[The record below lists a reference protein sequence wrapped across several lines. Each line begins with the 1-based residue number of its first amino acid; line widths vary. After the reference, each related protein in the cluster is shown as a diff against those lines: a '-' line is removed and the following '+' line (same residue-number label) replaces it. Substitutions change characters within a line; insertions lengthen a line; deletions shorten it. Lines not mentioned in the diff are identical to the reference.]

1 LYIGIL
7 SKTILAINADQMG
20 INIIHV
26 VEPFAGGTVTF
37 LKSLTDNL
45 QSDSHIIIH
54 GERREVMC
62 SEDVKAYFSSNSS
75 VRFIR
80 WRSAQ
85 RSISLQ
91 KDFGAFMELYTILK
105 RLKSKN
111 LADTV
116 HLHSSKS
123 GFIGRIV
130 CKLLGI
136 KNVIYTPNGA
146 PFLVGTNTISNYLYK
161 QLERLGAR
169 FGGRVVCCS
178 TSEQEAYK
186 KAGINALIINN
197 GIEISESN
205 ASSAVKKNGNVFRV
219 ITSGRIQHQKN
230 PALFNSIAQYFEGM
244 PQFKFLWAGD
254 GPDRHL
260 LTANNIQVSGWL
272 AKEDLQ
278 AVKNEADVFLS
289 TSNFEGLSFSV
300 LEALTMKKPVL
311 LSDCTGNR
319 DLVQRHLNGDLFRNK
334 NDAAIKLLQYF
345 NNSSMLRVMGEHSY
359 RYCTESFN
367 VEDTYKGYRKL
378 YTEGTLFG
386 FNQFKT
392 SF

>member
-1 LYIGIL
+1 
-7 SKTILAINADQMG
+7 MG
-20 INIIHV
+20 IKIIHV

-45 QSDSHIIIH
+45 QSDSHIVIH

-62 SEDVKAYFSSNSS
+62 SEEVKAYFSGNAN

-80 WRSAQ
+80 WKSAQ
-85 RSISLQ
+85 RSINPF
-91 KDFGAFMELYTILK
+91 KDFSAFTELYTILK
-105 RLKSKN
+105 RLKNKN
-111 LADTV
+111 LIDTV

-123 GFIGRIV
+123 GFIGRVV
-130 CKLLGI
+130 CKMLGI

-146 PFLVGTNTISNYLYK
+146 PFLVGTNPISNYLYK

-186 KAGINALIINN
+186 NVGIDALIINN
-197 GIEISESN
+197 GIEISDSN
-205 ASSAVKKNGNVFRV
+205 PPAELKKNANIFRI

-244 PQFKFLWAGD
+244 PQFRFFWAGD

-260 LTANNIQVSGWL
+260 LTARNIQVSGWL
-272 AKEDLQ
+272 SKEDLL

-289 TSNFEGLSFSV
+289 TSKFEGLSFSV

-311 LSDCTGNR
+311 LTDCTGNR
-319 DLVQRHLNGDLFRNK
+319 DLVKEQLNGDLFKNK

-345 NNSSMLRVMGEHSY
+345 NNNSMLKVMGEHSY

-367 VEDTYKGYRKL
+367 VEDTYRGYRKL
-378 YTEGTLFG
+378 YADGVTLQFG

>member
-1 LYIGIL
+1 
-7 SKTILAINADQMG
+7 M
-20 INIIHV
+20 NIKIVHV

-45 QSDSHIIIH
+45 QSDTHIVIH

-62 SEDVKAYFSSNSS
+62 SQEVKMHFSANAN

-80 WRSAQ
+80 WKSAQ
-85 RSISLQ
+85 RSISLY
-91 KDFGAFMELYTILK
+91 KDFSAFIELYRILK
-105 RLKSKN
+105 RLKKN
-111 LADTV
+111 NLVDTV

-123 GFIGRIV
+123 GFIGRLA
-130 CKLLGI
+130 CKILGI

-146 PFLVGTNTISNYLYK
+146 PFLVGKNTISNYLYK
-161 QLERLGAR
+161 QLERLGAK
-169 FGGRVVCCS
+169 FGGKVVCCS

-186 KAGINALIINN
+186 DAGIEALIINN
-197 GIEISESN
+197 GIEIS
-205 ASSAVKKNGNVFRV
+205 AAGIPAVPKDNENVFRV

-230 PALFNSIAQYFEGM
+230 PSLFNSIAQYFEGM

-260 LTANNIQVSGWL
+260 LTSRNIEVSGWL
-272 AKEDLQ
+272 AKDDLLAAKQ
-278 AVKNEADVFLS
+278 EADVFIS

-319 DLVQRHLNGDLFRNK
+319 DLVQRHLNGDLFKNK
-334 NDAAIKLLQYF
+334 NDAAIKLLTYF
-345 NNSSMLRVMGEHSY
+345 NNSSMLKVMGEHSY

-367 VEDTYKGYRKL
+367 VEDTYTGYRKL